1 MEPEG
6 PESEKEPVV
15 RRAVSSSGTAYPYYS
30 PQLLTDA
37 SAINAASESSQ
48 IICRST
54 GAGQKPP
61 EPKKRVL
68 ISSQY
73 ERKIDLIEERLGNIE
88 RTLLELRAHAKGP
101 SEQCHHS
108 TPLSS
113 QLSPSTTTNYT
124 SAAATLDQHEST
136 PAFEGNSSLA
146 AHSAY
151 AREFLETAV
160 SRSALQISTP
170 KISTA
175 LASLK
180 QIVDMQ
186 DHQAQSPSRQV
197 RFPNQR
203 AIPGSGLRELT
214 MPPAPVVLALL
225 RKCQEQPSI
234 LQAYLPFLSPRRLV
248 EKCRQIYFSTEEYS
262 DATFIIVNGALLYLI
277 SDVVAITKDSQTREE
292 YDNYLKLCLVNL
304 ETALGSLSLLMPA
317 NDDNIEALVL
327 GAVYAIEMSKPSF
340 AMTLTS
346 AAFRLCQTL
355 GYHRSNPSD
364 SGSKPSLGNTLFW
377 TVYVLDKAVSLRLG
391 RASTIQD
398 YDVTSLVNIDTT
410 GLDEPFDKIYL
421 LWVRFATIQGK
432 VYELLYSP
440 AALARPES
448 ERVAHAR
455 QLASEMQQVVMEP
468 FEGIHFD
475 KQRSQVDQ
483 IFFKSDK
490 VARLSVLTLIYRAIP
505 PQGTQGTFIHECI
518 ETARSALEVHQ
529 DCMAEVKEMTEHIKA
544 AYFHWTIL
552 YAPFV
557 PFIVIFCHAIALSSW
572 DDLARLEDFVASL
585 QPNCFLSEAISKLYQ
600 LCQVLSNV
608 ARLYIEAKEQVQVK
622 EDQDLASVG
631 QEFDVY
637 LSALGLAPMSADDND
652 GAWASAPVPAGSAPG
667 DARGAMEGQYSGPIP
682 QTSQLG
688 NWFSG
693 NQHMMGLLE
702 EDISLFDPSS
712 WT

>member
-15 RRAVSSSGTAYPYYS
+15 RRASTM
-30 PQLLTDA
+30 LTHA

-124 SAAATLDQHEST
+124 SAAAALDQHEST

-160 SRSALQISTP
+160 SRSALQMSTP

-180 QIVDMQ
+180 QIVNMQ

-203 AIPGSGLRELT
+203 VIPGSGLRELT
-214 MPPAPVVLALL
+214 MPPAQVVLALL

-234 LQAYLPFLSPRRLV
+234 LQAYLPFLSTPRLV
-248 EKCRQIYFSTEEYS
+248 EKCRQVYFSTEDYS
-262 DATFIIVNGALLYLI
+262 DATFIVVNGALLYLI

-292 YDNYLKLCLVNL
+292 YDKYLNLCLVNL
-304 ETALGSLSLLMPA
+304 ETALGSLNLLMPA
-317 NDDNIEALVL
+317 NDENIEALAL

-355 GYHRSNPSD
+355 GYHRSSPSE
-364 SGSKPSLGNTLFW
+364 SGSKPSLGNILFW

-398 YDVTSLVNIDTT
+398 YDVTSLLNIDMA
-410 GLDEPFDKIYL
+410 GLDEPYGKIY
-421 LWVRFATIQGK
+421 VF
-432 VYELLYSP
+432 P

-448 ERVAHAR
+448 ERAAHAR
-455 QLASEMQQVVMEP
+455 QLASEVQQEIMEP
-468 FEGIHFD
+468 FEGIQFD
-475 KQRSQVDQ
+475 KQRSPVDEV
-483 IFFKSDK
+483 FFRSDK

-529 DCMAEVKEMTEHIKA
+529 GCMAEVKEMTEHIKA

-557 PFIVIFCHAIALSSW
+557 PFIVIFCHAIAVSSW

-637 LSALGLAPMSADDND
+637 LSALGLAPMSADDSY

-667 DARGAMEGQYSGPIP
+667 DARGTMEGQYSGPMP
-682 QTSQLG
+682 QTNQLG